1 MAVQAKNIKR
11 IRKEYVSKLN
21 GIKEDAKKVK
31 EVVNADW
38 YKKTGLVNMT
48 KEDFKEWFGARQDE
62 IYAGYLIQLIASTEQ
77 ALKRVYAEIFNSDVE
92 IDRNIIATIIV
103 RLNRQMNISIPQ
115 SEYEQVRKLVNV
127 RNTLIHENFSVSAI
141 LPEGV
146 SRHTYVKNYIKVYK
160 TTFKQYFQKIENN
173 CEEVSL

>member
-1 MAVQAKNIKR
+1 MTVQAKNIKR

-31 EVVNADW
+31 EIVNADW
-38 YKKTGLVNMT
+38 YKETGLVNMT
-48 KEDFKEWFGARQDE
+48 KEEFKEWFQARQDE
-62 IYAGYLIQLIASTEQ
+62 IYAGYLIKLIATTEQ
-77 ALKRVYAEIFNSDVE
+77 ALKQVYAEIFNSEVN

-115 SEYEQVRKLVNV
+115 NEYEQVRKLVHA
-127 RNTLIHENFSVSAI
+127 RNTLIHESYSVSAI

-146 SRHTYVKNYIKVYK
+146 SGHTYVKNYIKIYK
-160 TTFKQYFQKIENN
+160 TTFKQYFKEIENI
-173 CEEVSL
+173 